1 MAMHTVKSWEK
12 LNLFVNTCGEFY
24 PILHWIYTKNKL
36 MSNKIRW
43 MSINLFNSA
52 SSSPA
57 PSFILLTR
65 WIIGLYIQYIH
76 SYELCNYINS
86 FVSPLNTVA
95 ESTSDDIPVSV
106 IYWIFVNNFLPR
118 GQVSPLP
125 RGRILTQTSLNS
137 QTLKSTV
144 TVYSCTDKYK
154 EINSELYWYI
164 HRQVQRD
171 KFRIVLVYSQT

>member
-1 MAMHTVKSWEK
+1 MAMHTVKNWEK

-52 SSSPA
+52 STSPA

-106 IYWIFVNNFLPR
+106 IYWIFCKQFFASGVGFPSAQ
-118 GQVSPLP
+118 GP
-125 RGRILTQTSLNS
+125 
-137 QTLKSTV
+137 
-144 TVYSCTDKYK
+144 YSHSNLFEFADIKKYCNG
-154 EINSELYWYI
+154 IFM